1 MVGDKLQNIIA
12 LCSLK
17 HQIEI
22 ETFIRHI
29 KTSKK
34 VNWVE
39 EIQLLFYH

>member
-12 LCSLK
+12 LCLETS
-17 HQIEI
+17 IEI

-29 KTSKK
+29 KTSSK

-39 EIQLLFYH
+39 SQLFYH